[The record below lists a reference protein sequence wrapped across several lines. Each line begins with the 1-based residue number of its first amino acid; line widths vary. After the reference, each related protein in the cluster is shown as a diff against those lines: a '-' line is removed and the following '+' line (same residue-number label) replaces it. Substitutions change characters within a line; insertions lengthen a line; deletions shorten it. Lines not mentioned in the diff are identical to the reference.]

1 MAEMT
6 QVEWRNHIARQ
17 KAKRKQQIEEAK
29 AAPEVKEAEAP
40 EVTEDAVEPT
50 TDAKMEDA
58 PVEVVEEVVEEAVT
72 VAIAGKPAPEV
83 PTAEFAIKPEKED
96 LGKQLEAAAKENGF
110 FPNKLVTEAVAATL
124 AANESK
130 NRL

>member
-40 EVTEDAVEPT
+40 EVTEESVEPT

-58 PVEVVEEVVEEAVT
+58 PVEVVEKVAEEVTEATPVEQASEAPAT
-72 VAIAGKPAPEV
+72 APEV
-83 PTAEFAIKPEKED
+83 EIGEGNHDQLLKVED
-96 LGKQLEAAAKENGF
+96 SDGMI
-110 FPNKLVTEAVAATL
+110 P
-124 AANESK
+124 S
-130 NRL
+130 